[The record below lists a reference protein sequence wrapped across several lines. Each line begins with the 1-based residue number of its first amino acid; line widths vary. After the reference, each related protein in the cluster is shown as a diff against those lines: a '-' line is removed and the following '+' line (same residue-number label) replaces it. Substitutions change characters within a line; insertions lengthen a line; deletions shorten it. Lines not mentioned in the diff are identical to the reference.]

1 MQTSNMNHPIM
12 IFTIFSALDGILIF
26 AIWSNNNFYVYAQQS
41 YSPSRAA
48 PSKPTNSTGNRSNA
62 TTTDNT
68 PIGQQQQTTSMS
80 SSSSV
85 PSIQSQQSSP
95 SNPITTDDG
104 GFSAGLR
111 DGKARGFIDAKKGI
125 DNNQCGLE
133 HSNSYCTGYKIGYRL
148 TLRPYL

>member
-1 MQTSNMNHPIM
+1 M
-12 IFTIFSALDGILIF
+12 
-26 AIWSNNNFYVYAQQS
+26 
-41 YSPSRAA
+41 
-48 PSKPTNSTGNRSNA
+48 
-62 TTTDNT
+62 
-68 PIGQQQQTTSMS
+68 PIGKQQQTTSMS

-95 SNPITTDDG
+95 SDPGTTDDG

-111 DGKARGFIDAKKGI
+111 DGETRGFIDAKKGI

-133 HSNSYCTGYKIGYRL
+133 HSNSYCVGYKIGYRL

>member
-1 MQTSNMNHPIM
+1 MQISNMNRPIM
-12 IFTIFSALDGILIF
+12 IFTIFSALAGILIF
-26 AIWSNNNFYVYAQQS
+26 AIWSSNNFYVYAQQS

-48 PSKPTNSTGNRSNA
+48 PSKPTNSTGNHSNA
-62 TTTDNT
+62 TTIDNT

-80 SSSSV
+80 SSSV
-85 PSIQSQQSSP
+85 PSIQSQQSPP
-95 SNPITTDDG
+95 SNPITTDDD

-111 DGKARGFIDAKKGI
+111 DGKVRGFIDAKKGI

>member
-1 MQTSNMNHPIM
+1 MNHPIM
-12 IFTIFSALDGILIF
+12 IFTIFSALAGILIF
-26 AIWSNNNFYVYAQQS
+26 AIWSNHNFYVYAEQS
-41 YSPSRAA
+41 YSTSRAA
-48 PSKPTNSTGNRSNA
+48 PSELTNSTGNRSNA
-62 TTTDNT
+62 KNT
-68 PIGQQQQTTSMS
+68 AIMHISQQQQTTSMS

-95 SNPITTDDG
+95 LNPITTDDG

-111 DGKARGFIDAKKGI
+111 DGETRGFIDAKKGI

-133 HSNSYCTGYKIGYRL
+133 HSNSYCAGYKIGYRL

>member
-1 MQTSNMNHPIM
+1 MV
-12 IFTIFSALDGILIF
+12 FTIFLALAGILIF
-26 AIWSNNNFYVYAQQS
+26 AIWSNNDFYLYAEQS
-41 YSPSRAA
+41 YSRSIAA
-48 PSKPTNSTGNRSNA
+48 PSKLTSSTENPGNTI
-62 TTTDNT
+62 TTANT
-68 PIGQQQQTTSMS
+68 SISQQQQTGRTW

-104 GFSAGLR
+104 FSAGLR
-111 DGKARGFIDAKKGI
+111 DGETRGFIDAKKGI

-133 HSNSYCTGYKIGYRL
+133 HSNSYCAGYKIGYRL

>member
-1 MQTSNMNHPIM
+1 M
-12 IFTIFSALDGILIF
+12 IFTIFSALAGILIF

-48 PSKPTNSTGNRSNA
+48 PSKLTNSSIGNRSNA
-62 TTTDNT
+62 TTTANT
-68 PIGQQQQTTSMS
+68 SIGQQQQTTSMS
-80 SSSSV
+80 SSSLV

-95 SNPITTDDG
+95 SNPSITDDG

-111 DGKARGFIDAKKGI
+111 DGKARGFIDARKGI

-133 HSNSYCTGYKIGYRL
+133 HSNSYCAGYKIGYRS

>member
-1 MQTSNMNHPIM
+1 M
-12 IFTIFSALDGILIF
+12 IFTIFSALAGILIF
-26 AIWSNNNFYVYAQQS
+26 AIWSNNNFSVYAQQS
-41 YSPSRAA
+41 YSPSRAV
-48 PSKPTNSTGNRSNA
+48 PSKPTNSTGNRSNS
-62 TTTDNT
+62 TTTYNT

-80 SSSSV
+80 SSL

>member
-1 MQTSNMNHPIM
+1 MQISNMNHPIM
-12 IFTIFSALDGILIF
+12 IFTIFSALAGILIF
-26 AIWSNNNFYVYAQQS
+26 AIWSNNNFSVYAQQS
-41 YSPSRAA
+41 YSPSRAV
-48 PSKPTNSTGNRSNA
+48 PSKPTNSTGNRSNS
-62 TTTDNT
+62 TTIDNT

-85 PSIQSQQSSP
+85 PSIQSQQSSS